1 MVKLMTAVIGA
12 VDAATRPP
20 EVAADAHQN
29 NASVGVEAS
38 RTTQVD
44 TESRA
49 LLAAAAGF
57 VLAGPASVF
66 YFLTRSNPISGQ
78 GSVGDVAAV
87 TAAVFGL
94 IAFATAYTI
103 SYIRPA
109 SRRATQ
115 LRRVVD
121 IFDLLALAL
130 AHATV
135 ILLGWAVV
143 FYVLQQAFAGAR
155 LHPLAAGL
163 LVGGAVAISAYFAYL
178 SGSNMTVS
186 RLSLLLLV
194 FLVGGILTSMLTA
207 SDPRWWVKNI
217 SALGVTSD
225 VSGVTFNFTLGI
237 AGIILTTLAQ
247 YGTKDLR
254 TAPVARSS
262 TVHSIRSLRWTLTII
277 GIFLASV
284 GLFPADRL
292 VLVHNIAA
300 TGMVVAFIGL
310 IIALRWLCPMLPIA
324 FLMLGYVFV
333 AVIAIAMVLWYPVGY
348 FGLTGL
354 ELIAAALIFLW
365 VVVFVRVL
373 AASHADEFTQVT
385 N

>member
-12 VDAATRPP
+12 VDAATHPP
-20 EVAADAHQN
+20 EVAADAHQDGV
-29 NASVGVEAS
+29 SVTVEAS
-38 RTTQVD
+38 RTSQVD

-49 LLAAAAGF
+49 LLAAAACF

-78 GSVGDVAAV
+78 GSVGDIAAV
-87 TAAVFGL
+87 AAAVFGL

-109 SRRATQ
+109 SRRASR
-115 LRRVVD
+115 LRRAVD

-194 FLVGGILTSMLTA
+194 FLVGGVLTSMLTA

-262 TVHSIRSLRWTLTII
+262 TVHSIRSLRWTITVI

-284 GLFPADRL
+284 GLFPANRL
-292 VLVHNIAA
+292 VLVHNTAA
-300 TGMVVAFIGL
+300 TGMVLTFIGL

-324 FLMLGYVFV
+324 FLVLGYVFV
-333 AVIAIAMVLWYPVGY
+333 AVLAIAVVLWYPVGY